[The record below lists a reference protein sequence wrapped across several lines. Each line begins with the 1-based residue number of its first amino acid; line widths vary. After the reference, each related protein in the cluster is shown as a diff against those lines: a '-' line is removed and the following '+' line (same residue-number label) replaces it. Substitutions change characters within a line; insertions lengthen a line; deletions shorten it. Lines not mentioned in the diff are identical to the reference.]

1 MTKSEKKIYAQ
12 YMRDAVAA
20 ADKMWDDKASHAM
33 IIGYL
38 QGTLKGIAT
47 MLESGKPEALET
59 KESVE

>member
-20 ADKMWDDKASHAM
+20 ADKMWDEKAPHAM

-47 MLESGKPEALET
+47 MLESGKWEALET
-59 KESVE
+59 NESVE

>member
-20 ADKMWDDKASHAM
+20 ADKMWDDKAPHAM

-38 QGTLKGIAT
+38 QGTLKGIAA
-47 MLESGKPEALET
+47 MLESGKWEALET